1 MKKNKVNS
9 KISITKSV
17 IASLNEVDVRKIV
30 GGANNT
36 HIVCYNNTERCKLS
50 NEISCYSPCGPGG
63 FGTLACNPG
72 TTNC

>member
-30 GGANNT
+30 GGAITGNDCLNNT
-36 HIVCYNNTERCKLS
+36 LRCHES
-50 NEISCYSPCGPGG
+50 EVISCYSPCGGSAATIG
-63 FGTLACNPG
+63 CHK
-72 TTNC
+72 